1 MNIDCESLKTY
12 LGHLSYVEQCQPL
25 IVVFENVDSAADE
38 ATGDS
43 SSEVTNNVDAIIKH
57 LDAMG
62 YTAYAWIANSADF
75 GVPQSRARLFV
86 LGLRRNAK
94 EHGVRSKSD
103 EKRLWEAVRR
113 TVLLFKVM
121 PVDYRRVLL
130 PSSDAAVQNELKR
143 RQLIEDTNVGV
154 EWPALHRYWYRQKHL
169 RWGAESPCESTAA

>member
-1 MNIDCESLKTY
+1 MFDVRGSLLRLSKMNIDCESLNTY

-38 ATGDS
+38 ATAYHQ
-43 SSEVTNNVDAIIKH
+43 AIIKH

-143 RQLIEDTNVGV
+143 RQLIEETNVGV
-154 EWPALHRYWYRQKHL
+154 
-169 RWGAESPCESTAA
+169 